1 MSKIAPSILAADF
14 ADLATALAQCEAG
27 GADYVHVD
35 IMDGHFVP
43 NITIGPPV
51 VKDLHRHTTLPLDVH
66 LMIENPERYIV
77 DFADAGASIIT
88 VHAEACDHLRS
99 VVKLIKEQGV
109 KAGVSLKPA
118 TPLKAVEPVIAD
130 LDLVLIMSVNPGFG
144 GQEFIPESL
153 TKIRDLDKLL
163 CNHGVREQ
171 VEIEVDG
178 GVYLDNAKE
187 IIDAGT
193 DVLVAG
199 SAIFKAPDPVEAIR
213 QFKRP

>member
-35 IMDGHFVP
+35 VMDGHFVP

-51 VKDLHRHTTLPLDVH
+51 VKDLRRHTTLPLDVH
-66 LMIENPERYIV
+66 LMIEHPERYIV
-77 DFADAGASIIT
+77 NFAAAGASVIT
-88 VHAEACDHLRS
+88 IHAEACDHLRRA
-99 VVKLIKEQGV
+99 VKLIKEQGV

-118 TPLKAVEPVIAD
+118 TPLDALVPVITD

-153 TKIRDLDKLL
+153 DKIRDLDQLL
-163 CNHGVREQ
+163 RDRNVREN

-178 GVYLDNAKE
+178 GVYLNNAKA
-187 IIDAGT
+187 IIDAGI

-199 SAIFKAPDPVEAIR
+199 SAIFKTPDPVKTIR
-213 QFKRP
+213 QFKRL